1 MGIYPGKKEVV
12 VASVNIISS
21 DHWISSDYRREY
33 CVSSVYLHYILGMK
47 VAREK
52 ETIITIMVGC
62 IVLYKV
68 FSIPVLLLVTLG
80 IGIAGIT
87 SDKLTQWI
95 HRAWFLLADILGY
108 VMSKVILGTLFLFV
122 LLPIALMAKIFRKD
136 IMMMKK
142 DYPSYFVEKHNV
154 YEPKDLENPW

>member
-1 MGIYPGKKEVV
+1 
-12 VASVNIISS
+12 
-21 DHWISSDYRREY
+21 
-33 CVSSVYLHYILGMK
+33 MK

-62 IVLYKV
+62 IVLSKV

-80 IGIAGIT
+80 IGIAGIA
-87 SDKLTQWI
+87 SDKLTHWI
-95 HRAWFLLADILGY
+95 HKAWFLLADILGY
-108 VMSKVILGTLFLFV
+108 VMSKVILGILFLFV
-122 LLPIALMAKIFRKD
+122 LIPIALMAKIFRKD

-142 DYPSYFVEKHNV
+142 DYPSYFVEKHTA

>member
-1 MGIYPGKKEVV
+1 MGISPGKKEVV
-12 VASVNIISS
+12 VASVNIFSS
-21 DHWISSDYRREY
+21 DHRITSDYWREY
-33 CVSSVYLHYILGMK
+33 GIGSIYLHHFLVMK

-62 IVLYKV
+62 LVLYKV
-68 FSIPVLLLVTLG
+68 FSIPVLLLVAGCL
-80 IGIAGIT
+80 GIAGIA
-87 SDKLTQWI
+87 SDKLTHWI

-108 VMSKVILGTLFLFV
+108 VMSKVVLGTLFIIV
-122 LLPIALMAKIFRKD
+122 LLPLALMAKMFRKD

-142 DYPSYFVEKHNV
+142 GYPSYFVEKHIV